1 MYMLQSTEHGHA
13 HERAFAHG
21 ALDDAIGT
29 LTGRAGAAE
38 PCATDAVVTCR
49 SES

>member
-1 MYMLQSTEHGHA
+1 MLQNAEHGHA
-13 HERAFAHG
+13 HDERAFAHG

-38 PCATDAVVTCR
+38 PCATDALVTCR
-49 SES
+49 SHLS